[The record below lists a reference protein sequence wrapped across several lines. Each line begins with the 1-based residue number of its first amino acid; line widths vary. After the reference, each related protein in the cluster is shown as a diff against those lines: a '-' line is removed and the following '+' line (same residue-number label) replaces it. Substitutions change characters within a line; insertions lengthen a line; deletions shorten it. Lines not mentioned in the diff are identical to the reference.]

1 MISFLKKGPRRGL
14 IARRPP
20 VKSATGNR
28 SSGFLKRGKEAMM
41 CTAVGFRASA
51 ENNHESRVQFV
62 RIIIL
67 LIVNVIYK
75 KKQIAK
81 KLPNTSS

>member
-1 MISFLKKGPRRGL
+1 
-14 IARRPP
+14 
-20 VKSATGNR
+20 
-28 SSGFLKRGKEAMM
+28 M

-75 KKQIAK
+75 KKQSAK
-81 KLPNTSS
+81 KLPILLLNGEIITFGVSNDYRTVSLRSLRLDSK